1 MDHPLPGLMN
11 NTPPPADAQ
20 VLWRHFSETYFSLR
34 LGLAVLAFAF
44 PAVLYFWGLSQNI
57 HHTNADAGYTTAG
70 ALPQGPQ
77 SVSPLLLRGSPYKG
91 LEAIL
96 PTPRLALTVAPPSCT
111 SEQLALPQREAQ
123 AAQAQRQLPPPQTPY
138 LDQQGTT
145 VQR

>member
-1 MDHPLPGLMN
+1 MDRPLPGLMN

-44 PAVLYFWGLSQNI
+44 PAVLYFWGLLQNI

-77 SVSPLLLRGSPYKG
+77 SVSPLLLRGSPYREYAGTSHLQATASKRQDWWCRSSICCH
-91 LEAIL
+91 LERGS
-96 PTPRLALTVAPPSCT
+96 P
-111 SEQLALPQREAQ
+111 
-123 AAQAQRQLPPPQTPY
+123 
-138 LDQQGTT
+138 
-145 VQR
+145 